1 MLHGI
6 WCCAKLKTI
15 NEIPQKKFSWVY
27 DIASIFAQLFF
38 NGHEIRRFYR
48 TPIDCS
54 TDSGC
59 QWCFCML
66 TSGLTVHML
75 RYCKRTRLLSSH
87 PWLLPSSFLPFDT
100 IVVVIFWHVLLLCLH
115 MSRLTC
121 RQVKLSCE
129 IRGFFHLALIF
140 FACIYHCFK
149 ISHDPSSR
157 WRRGIRKLNKTS
169 YLEVEVWLGFF
180 YVTSGLRDQV
190 STQVVTTH
198 PVLSYS
204 VIRLNTLTPE
214 VRMHTTI
221 SPDPLSLWWR
231 RRIPIKLRLPG
242 KSCLIF

>member
-1 MLHGI
+1 M
-6 WCCAKLKTI
+6 T
-15 NEIPQKKFSWVY
+15 PS
-27 DIASIFAQLFF
+27 FF
-38 NGHEIRRFYR
+38 LPSFWHYR
-48 TPIDCS
+48 SCNFLTCS
-54 TDSGC
+54 
-59 QWCFCML
+59 
-66 TSGLTVHML
+66 LTVF
-75 RYCKRTRLLSSH
+75 YTC
-87 PWLLPSSFLPFDT
+87 PG
-100 IVVVIFWHVLLLCLH
+100 LH
-115 MSRLTC
+115 AG
-121 RQVKLSCE
+121 KLSCE

-157 WRRGIRKLNKTS
+157 WRRGIRKLNKAS